1 MAARTLRIV
10 ALGDSVTAGEPGFRS
25 PLESPPDGAGD
36 PESQYGFWMSK
47 AHPDWVVLNRGVS
60 GERSDQILKRFERD
74 VLREAPDY
82 VIILAGV
89 NDIYQGLPASFVQEN
104 LDAMYDRAADSGVR
118 VVAATIL
125 PYNSASAGESGAI
138 RKVNRWIEG
147 TARHRGLAFCD
158 VHRAV
163 ADPASYDRLASTI
176 DGDHP
181 DVAGYRAMG
190 AALASAI
197 DAHARAEGPG

>member
-1 MAARTLRIV
+1 MTARALRIV
-10 ALGDSVTAGEPGFRS
+10 ALGDSITSGAPGFAS
-25 PLESPPDGAGD
+25 PLESPPDGSGD

-47 AHPDWVVLNRGVS
+47 AHPEWTVLNRGVS
-60 GERSDQILKRFERD
+60 GERSDQVLKRFERD
-74 VLREAPDY
+74 VLKESPDY

-89 NDIYQGLPASFVQEN
+89 NDLYQGLPASFVKET
-104 LDAMYDRAADSGVR
+104 LEAMYDRAAEAGIT

-125 PYNSASAGESGAI
+125 PYNSAGAGESAAI

-147 TARHRGLAFCD
+147 TARHRGLVFCD

-163 ADPASYDRLASTI
+163 ADPGSYDRLASTA

-181 DVAGYRAMG
+181 DVAGYRAIADRLV
-190 AALASAI
+190 AAIEERLQA
-197 DAHARAEGPG
+197 GTPG